1 MKTFTLQLT
10 QAQAELLAEAVE
22 VALDALEEYKTDEG
36 GELPEE
42 EEAELNELYSIF
54 YEIQYGAKEAQSTP

>member
-22 VALDALEEYKTDEG
+22 VALDAMEEYKSDEG
-36 GELPEE
+36 PITEE
-42 EEAELNELYSIF
+42 EEAELNDLYSIF
-54 YEIQYGAKEAQSTP
+54 YEIQYGAKEAQTS

>member
-22 VALDALEEYKTDEG
+22 VALDAMEEYKSDEG
-36 GELPEE
+36 SITEE
-42 EEAELNELYSIF
+42 EEAELNDLYSIF
-54 YEIQYGAKEAQSTP
+54 YEIQYGAKVTQTS